1 MTIQDVIDDVANGE
15 LKQLAVKT
23 DVPAVLS
30 YINLG
35 LIELYKRFS
44 LKTDEVV
51 IPLSGSQ
58 TMYTMPENFQSII
71 EVLNEAGDYYTIND
85 EDDALSIL
93 TPTYNTIQVPN
104 PEDGAAI
111 SVIYTA
117 LPDRVTSVD
126 ETLPLPSSLL
136 DALYNYIGYR
146 GHGSVSGDLK
156 TENNS
161 HYMRFEANC
170 KKAKDLGVMTSDD
183 VVNTKLVDRG
193 FA

>member
-1 MTIQDVIDDVANGE
+1 MTIQNVIDDVAQGE
-15 LKQLAVKT
+15 LKQLAVKD
-23 DVPAVLS
+23 DVSAVIS

-35 LIELYKRFS
+35 LIELYKRFT
-44 LKTDEVV
+44 LKTDEVIV
-51 IPLSGSQ
+51 PLVGSQ
-58 TMYTMPENFQSII
+58 TIYTMPDNYQSI
-71 EVLNEAGDYYTIND
+71 LEALDENGDWYSIND

-93 TPTYNTIQVPN
+93 TPSYNTIQVPN

-111 SVIYTA
+111 SIIYTA
-117 LPDRVTSVD
+117 LPERITDVT
-126 ETLPLPSSLL
+126 EELPLPLSLL

-146 GHGSVSGDLK
+146 GHGSVNGDLK

-170 KKAKDLGVMTSDD
+170 KKAKDLGVITSDD

>member
-1 MTIQDVIDDVANGE
+1 MTIQDVINDVAAGE
-15 LKQLAVKT
+15 LKQLAVKNDT
-23 DVPAVLS
+23 PAIIS

-35 LIELYKRFS
+35 LIELYKRFD
-44 LKTDEVV
+44 LRTDEVV
-51 IPLSGSQ
+51 IELNAAQ
-58 TMYTMPENFQSII
+58 TIYTMPVNYQAI
-71 EVLNEAGDYYTIND
+71 LEALDEDGNWYSIND

-111 SVIYTA
+111 SIIYTA
-117 LPDRVTSVD
+117 LPDRVNSTADV
-126 ETLPLPSSLL
+126 LPLPLALL

-146 GHGSVSGDLK
+146 GHGAVNGELK

-170 KKAKDLGVMTSDD
+170 KKAKDLGVITTDD
-183 VVNTKLVDRG
+183 TVNRKLINRG

>member
-1 MTIQDVIDDVANGE
+1 MTIQDVINDVAQGE
-15 LKQLAVKT
+15 LKQLAVK
-23 DVPAVLS
+23 DDSAAVIS

-35 LIELYKRFS
+35 LIELYKRFT
-44 LKTDEVV
+44 LKTSEII
-51 IPLSGSQ
+51 IPLIASQ
-58 TMYTMPENFQSII
+58 TMYTMPDDYQSIL
-71 EVLNEAGDYYTIND
+71 EVLDENGDWYSIND

-93 TPTYNTIQVPN
+93 TPSYNTLQVPN
-104 PEDGAAI
+104 PQDGAAI

-117 LPDRVTSVD
+117 LPVRILAVT
-126 ETLPLPSSLL
+126 ETLPLPLSLL

-146 GHGSVSGDLK
+146 GHGSVNGDLK

-170 KKAKDLGVMTSDD
+170 KKAKDLGVITSDD

>member
-1 MTIQDVIDDVANGE
+1 MTIQDVIDDVAEGE
-15 LKQLAVKT
+15 LKQLAVKDNPT
-23 DVPAVLS
+23 AVIS

-35 LIELYKRFS
+35 LIELYKRFT
-44 LKTDEVV
+44 LKTDEV
-51 IPLSGSQ
+51 IIQLSKLQ
-58 TMYTMPENFQSII
+58 TMYTMPANYQSIL
-71 EVLNEAGDYYTIND
+71 EALDEAGDWYSIND

-93 TPTYNTIQVPN
+93 TPSYNTIQVPN
-104 PEDGAAI
+104 PQDGAAI
-111 SVIYTA
+111 SIIYTA
-117 LPDRVTSVD
+117 LPTRVVAAT
-126 ETLPLPSSLL
+126 EELPIPLSLL

-146 GHGSVSGDLK
+146 GHGSVNGDLK

-170 KKAKDLGVMTSDD
+170 KKAKDLGVITSDD

>member
-1 MTIQDVIDDVANGE
+1 MTIQDVINDVAQGE
-15 LKQLAVKT
+15 LKQLAVK
-23 DVPAVLS
+23 DDSVAVIS

-35 LIELYKRFS
+35 LIELYKRFT
-44 LKTDEVV
+44 LKTSEII
-51 IPLSGSQ
+51 IPLIALQ
-58 TMYTMPENFQSII
+58 TIYTMPDDYQSIL
-71 EVLNEAGDYYTIND
+71 EVLDENGDWYSVND

-93 TPTYNTIQVPN
+93 TPSYNTIQVPN
-104 PEDGAAI
+104 PQDGAAI

-117 LPDRVTSVD
+117 LPVRIIAAT
-126 ETLPLPSSLL
+126 EILPLPLSLL

-146 GHGSVSGDLK
+146 GHGSVNGDLK

-170 KKAKDLGVMTSDD
+170 KKAKDLGVITSDD

>member
-1 MTIQDVIDDVANGE
+1 MTIQEVINDVAVGE
-15 LKQLAVKT
+15 LKQLAVKDDT
-23 DVPAVLS
+23 EAVIS

-35 LIELYKRFS
+35 LIELYKRFD
-44 LKTDEVV
+44 LRTDEVV
-51 IPLSGSQ
+51 IPLTASQ
-58 TMYTMPENFQSII
+58 TIYQMPDNFQSII
-71 EVLNEAGDYYTIND
+71 EVLDENGDWYSIND

-111 SVIYTA
+111 SVIYKA

-126 ETLPLPSSLL
+126 DILPLPLSLL

-146 GHGSVSGDLK
+146 GHGAVSGDLK

-170 KKAKDLGVMTSDD
+170 KKAKDLGVLTEEDT
-183 VVNTKLVDRG
+183 VNTKLVDRG